1 MPPTKPHVPAVSR
14 PNAPRSRATTGKALS
29 AAGGDLR
36 AAWSRRMLDIYDAHV
51 SDLGGQD
58 AVSQAEASIMRR
70 AATITTELERLEA
83 KFASG
88 ESTPTDL
95 DLYQR
100 SAGNLRR
107 LLESVGL
114 QRRAKPVQSLAEY
127 LASRTIEAEAEAEDD
142 EPEADEVAQ

>member
-1 MPPTKPHVPAVSR
+1 MHHDLGQLPAR
-14 PNAPRSRATTGKALS
+14 RFLPLAAICAPRGRGGCSTFTTPTSATWA
-29 AAGGDLR
+29 
-36 AAWSRRMLDIYDAHV
+36 
-51 SDLGGQD
+51 GQD

>member
-1 MPPTKPHVPAVSR
+1 
-14 PNAPRSRATTGKALS
+14 
-29 AAGGDLR
+29 
-36 AAWSRRMLDIYDAHV
+36 MLDIYDAHV

-127 LASRTIEAEAEAEDD
+127 LASRTIEAEAEDVEDD

>member
-1 MPPTKPHVPAVSR
+1 MDKRHIAGLSR
-14 PNAPRSRATTGKALS
+14 PITPRSRATTGKALS
-29 AAGGDLR
+29 ATGGDLR
-36 AAWSRRMLDIYDAHV
+36 GAWSRRMLDIYDAHV

-58 AVSQAEASIMRR
+58 AVSQAEASILRR

-88 ESTPTDL
+88 EASEKSL

-100 SAGNLRR
+100 MAGNLRR

-114 QRRAKPVQSLAEY
+114 QRRAKPVMDLQTYIQSRYGSRPAEE
-127 LASRTIEAEAEAEDD
+127 SDGGEDEAEGD
-142 EPEADEVAQ
+142 EQ